1 MKAQSI
7 GGAWVRSGKARA
19 DIDPCDTRDVVGEY
33 AREEVFSPV
42 ERVIRA
48 RT

>member
-19 DIDPCDTRDVVGEY
+19 DIGPFDTRNVVGEY
-33 AREEVFSPV
+33 AREEGFSPV
-42 ERVIRA
+42 ECVIRA